1 MARLTIGQASRS
13 SGYSKST
20 LSRACK
26 EGKISFTREG
36 NTILIEQSEL
46 DRIFPAKQDA
56 TPRQNVLSNGAN
68 NASQPLGTSAEIAA
82 LRVELEM
89 TKAAL
94 EREREAV
101 AREREI
107 ADGLTRQLDTV
118 TRLITDA
125 RPQVEADRP
134 RRGFRWPWKS

>member
-20 LSRACK
+20 ISRACK
-26 EGKISFTREG
+26 EGRISWEKDG
-36 NTILIEQSEL
+36 NTILIDQSEL
-46 DRIFPAKQDA
+46 DRVFPAKRDA

-68 NASQPLGTSAEIAA
+68 IAAQPPGTDAEIAA
-82 LRVELEM
+82 LRAEL
-89 TKAAL
+89 KAAHEML
-94 EREREAV
+94 ERERQAV

-107 ADGLTRQLDTV
+107 AEALTRQLDTV

-125 RPQVEADRP
+125 RPQVEAAPP
-134 RRGFRWPWKS
+134 RRGFRWPWQS